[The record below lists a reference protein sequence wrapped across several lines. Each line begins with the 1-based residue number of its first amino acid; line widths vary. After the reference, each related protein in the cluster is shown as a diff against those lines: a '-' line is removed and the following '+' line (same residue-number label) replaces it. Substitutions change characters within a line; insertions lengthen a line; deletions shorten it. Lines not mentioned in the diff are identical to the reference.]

1 MRAKGTAL
9 ILLGALLMVS
19 AAGLTGYNFRQNRQ
33 AGETAARDLE
43 ILVREQER
51 LEAPKIESPVPSV
64 PVEEYLPEP
73 EMEMPVLEVD
83 GREYVGTVDLP
94 SIYRML
100 PVLNSW
106 DDEQLQIAPCRYRGS
121 AYTGNLIL
129 VAHNYDSHFGN
140 LKKLKSG
147 DPVVFRDVE
156 GNRFSY
162 EVVSL
167 ETLNPEDTQKMV
179 EGDWDLTL
187 FTCTVGGKA
196 RVTVRCALVEAIF
209 NREDVEGI
217 G

>member
-1 MRAKGTAL
+1 MRAKGTVP
-9 ILLGALLMVS
+9 ILLGVLLMVG
-19 AAGLTGYNFRQNRQ
+19 AAVLTGFNFWQNRQ

-43 ILVREQER
+43 VLVQAQA
-51 LEAPKIESPVPSV
+51 LSTAPKIELPVQSV

-73 EMEMPVLEVD
+73 EMEMPVIEVD
-83 GREYVGTVDLP
+83 GREYVGIVDLP

-100 PVLNSW
+100 PVLSSW
-106 DDEQLQIAPCRYRGS
+106 DAEQLQIAPCRYRGS
-121 AYTGNLIL
+121 VYTDNLIL

-140 LKKLKSG
+140 LKKLEIG

-162 EVVSL
+162 EVISL
-167 ETLNPEDTQKMV
+167 ETLNPGDTQKMV

-196 RVTVRCALVEAIF
+196 RVTVRCALVEAIM
-209 NREDVEGI
+209 NTEEVEGI